1 MSSNIAMRRLLRS
14 LCILPFLALLAGT
27 PAAAD
32 AQDEVTGIICAGVT
46 LPVPSTENGPADVA
60 VSGTL
65 CRPSWQTPTTVQL
78 LVHGGT
84 YTRAFW
90 DWQQQPDSYSY
101 MRAAVRAGYAT
112 FAVDRVGH
120 GLSTKPASPNVTLE
134 RGNTALH
141 GVVTFL
147 RNGIVGIPFQRVVW
161 VGHSIGAVAGYD
173 YGGRYDDI
181 DAYVFTGS
189 VHFMKPSFLGLMTN
203 NLAPAGADAGYLTTL
218 PGTRDDLFYRPSNAD
233 PAIIAQDEVL
243 KDTLTNGEIVSG
255 LAQLNVAPA
264 SSPTQQIEEPVSVF
278 MGEFDNIV
286 CGGADGIV
294 CNKANILAM
303 EAPYFTNAARL
314 DVATISGLGHSHLH
328 LNAPALY
335 SAMLNWTRIVAPPV

>member
-1 MSSNIAMRRLLRS
+1 MATNIAIRRLFRS
-14 LCILPFLALLAGT
+14 LCVVPFLAALSVA
-27 PAAAD
+27 PAAAETD
-32 AQDEVTGIICAGVT
+32 PTGISCTNVT

-65 CRPSWQTPTTVQL
+65 CRPTWQTPNTVQL
-78 LVHGGT
+78 LLHGGT

-90 DWQQQPDSYSY
+90 DWQQQPDTYSY

-120 GLSTKPASPNVTLE
+120 GASTKPASADVTLE

-141 GVVTFL
+141 GVVGHL
-147 RNGIVGIPFQRVVW
+147 RSGIVGIPFQRVVW
-161 VGHSIGAVAGYD
+161 VGHSISAVAGYD

-189 VHFMKPSFLGLMTN
+189 VHFMKPSFLGAITNSLM
-203 NLAPAGADAGYLTTL
+203 PAGPDAGYLTTT

-233 PAIIAQDEVL
+233 PLVIAQDEAM
-243 KDTLTNGEIVSG
+243 KDTLTNAEIVSG
-255 LAQLNVAPA
+255 LALLNVAPA
-264 SSPTQQIEEPVSVF
+264 SSPTQQITRPVSVF
-278 MGEFDNIV
+278 MGEFDNLV
-286 CGGADGIV
+286 CGGSDGIT
-294 CNKANILAM
+294 CTKANVLAM
-303 EAPYFTNAARL
+303 EAPYFTNASRL
-314 DVATISGLGHSHLH
+314 DVATISGMGHSHLH